1 MNLSILSNLKISPKA
16 VFCTS
21 LLIGV
26 ALFSSCQLQNEIP
39 FEGSEFTLRF
49 SQDTVFFDT
58 VFTEQTTTTQR
69 LKVYNDQEGLI
80 TIGKIAMGGD
90 DGPFQITVNG
100 FSSDSFEQISILG
113 GDSLLVLL
121 EANINAQNQDNPYI
135 VEDRLQFTTEVNN
148 QEVPIIAW
156 GQDANYLRDS
166 VLSCN
171 TTWTAGKPY
180 VIYDNILVDSLCTLT
195 IEPGA
200 RIYSHVNS
208 NIYVKGQMTVNGT
221 SQNRVVF
228 TNDRFDEPFASAP
241 GQWTGITFL
250 VGSSG
255 NRISYADIK
264 NAVNGIWLGTPDDN
278 TEFDLV
284 VNNSIIEN
292 MSQSG
297 VLAFTSDV
305 SLQNTLINN
314 CGLFAFAGLAGGN
327 YQLLHSTIV
336 NYAYGMIKQEPT
348 MAVTDFLALD
358 DGTSI
363 GEDVNLEIINSII
376 WGPDPEELILLN
388 QGEFVFNLNV
398 QNSLLKTENSDLN
411 VNDNLLNTDPLF
423 VDSRA
428 FDYRLSENS
437 PAINTGFDIGFVGDL
452 NDSLRTPPPDI
463 GAYEFKIP

>member
-1 MNLSILSNLKISPKA
+1 VNLSILSNLKLSPKA
-16 VFCTS
+16 FICTS
-21 LLIGV
+21 LLIGIG
-26 ALFSSCQLQNEIP
+26 LFSSCQLQNEIP

-69 LKVYNDQEGLI
+69 LKVYNDYDGLI
-80 TIGKIAMGGD
+80 TIGQIAMSGANS
-90 DGPFQITVNG
+90 PFQITVNG
-100 FSSDSFEQISILG
+100 FPSDSFEEIKILG

-121 EANINAQNQDNPYI
+121 EANIDAENQDNPYI
-135 VEDRLQFTTEVNN
+135 VEDRLQFTSAANN

-166 VLSCN
+166 VLVCN

-180 VIYDNILVDSLCTLT
+180 VIYDNILIDSLCTLT

-228 TNDRFDEPFASAP
+228 ANDRFDEPFASAP
-241 GQWTGITFL
+241 GQWNGITFL

-284 VNNSIIEN
+284 VNNCIIEN

-314 CGLFAFAGLAGGN
+314 CRQFAFAGLAGGN
-327 YQLLHSTIV
+327 YQLLQSTFA

-348 MAVTDFLALD
+348 MAITDYLELN
-358 DGTSI
+358 DGSAI

-376 WGPDPEELILLN
+376 WGPDTEELALLN
-388 QGEFVFNLNV
+388 QGEFVFTLSI
-398 QNSLLKTENSDLN
+398 QNSLLKTSNTDLD
-411 VNDNLLNTDPLF
+411 VNDNLLNMDPLF

-428 FDYRLSENS
+428 FDYQLSEGS
-437 PAINTGFDIGFVGDL
+437 PAIDAGLDIGFMGDL
-452 NDSLRTPPPDI
+452 NDSLRTPPVDI